1 MIGAF
6 SRPQRSGH
14 PPAGGRLALVAV
26 MLLAFVFQA
35 YLTQTHIHKG
45 DPFDIGAQSLIIHVA
60 DSKAAS
66 GQAVGNQGTPSRDNF
81 PANDDPAN
89 CPICQQ
95 IMQAGLF
102 VAPVWLVPLLVSLAV
117 STVEIA
123 TIVAPHYDTV
133 SHSWRGRGP
142 PRI

>member
-1 MIGAF
+1 MIGAP
-6 SRPQRSGH
+6 SRLERLGY
-14 PPAGGRLALVAV
+14 PPAGGRLALIAV

-45 DPFDIGAQSLIIHVA
+45 DPFDIGAQALNIHVP
-60 DSKAAS
+60 SSTAANDQAAN
-66 GQAVGNQGTPSRDNF
+66 GQATPGRDNF

-102 VAPVWLVPLLVSLAV
+102 VAPVWLIPLLVSLVV
-117 STVEIA
+117 STVEI
-123 TIVAPHYDTV
+123 TRVVAPHYDTV